1 MLRSFSKIDAHVHIV
16 PKEIVGTVDSRF
28 GIKRIDFGRIETS
41 SGYVMQLAPPFF
53 QDGSFTVDALLKTMD
68 YYCVEKSVIMQS
80 LCFRMNDL
88 VAAAVNDHRDRLCG
102 AMVLTPTSHMLEEL
116 DHWNNCGLNV
126 IKFEMSSGMGFSSQ
140 KAFPKMKFT
149 DSEIVALFSEAEKRR
164 MTITIDPS
172 RIGGQGYRTSEI
184 EEVTSMFSNLHF
196 VICHLGFPSEA
207 MNESQENEWEKM
219 VNIVRKDNVWLDCS
233 AMPALYCNCRY
244 PYKDAMEK
252 VVSIIKKY
260 GSHKLIWGSDIP
272 GTFLNATYE
281 EMISMFEENCGLSEE
296 EKENLF
302 MFNAE
307 KAYRIQEVNK

>member
-1 MLRSFSKIDAHVHIV
+1 
-16 PKEIVGTVDSRF
+16 
-28 GIKRIDFGRIETS
+28 
-41 SGYVMQLAPPFF
+41 
-53 QDGSFTVDALLKTMD
+53 
-68 YYCVEKSVIMQS
+68 
-80 LCFRMNDL
+80 
-88 VAAAVNDHRDRLCG
+88 
-102 AMVLTPTSHMLEEL
+102 
-116 DHWNNCGLNV
+116 
-126 IKFEMSSGMGFSSQ
+126 
-140 KAFPKMKFT
+140 
-149 DSEIVALFSEAEKRR
+149 
-164 MTITIDPS
+164 
-172 RIGGQGYRTSEI
+172 
-184 EEVTSMFSNLHF
+184 
-196 VICHLGFPSEA
+196 